1 MPDIDLDE
9 LRDELAEFA
18 VEKKKVSRS
27 HREERIIAGFEEI
40 QKFVDD
46 NKREPSNA
54 AEADIF
60 ERIYATRLNQ
70 IRKQEEC
77 RRLVQELDHQGLLE
91 GNSAQ
96 STDEVDAMDAE
107 ELLAELDIILPKDDV
122 TNLTHVKPRSEIIP
136 AEKIGKHIRC
146 DDFDKFKPIFEKVQ
160 NELKSGIREARL
172 FKDDASLKKGDLFI
186 LAGQKLYIDVKGE
199 EFINKNNH
207 KDHRLRVIYDNGTES
222 DILARSLLRALNKD
236 EGGRRIT
243 DPIAGPLFG
252 NTIEDDDLPSGTIY
266 VLRSLSDLPIVKENH
281 EIVHKI
287 GVTGGS
293 VKKRIANAKLD
304 ATYLLADVEVVATYN
319 LSNINR
325 TKIENIVHQVL
336 KPAKLDIEIIDRFG
350 NPVKPQEWFMVP
362 LFIID
367 EIIEKITDQSIGEY
381 IYDTGTAQLVK
392 TEQ

>member
-27 HREERIIAGFEEI
+27 PREERIIAGFEEI

-54 AEADIF
+54 ADGNIF

-77 RRLVQELDHQGLLE
+77 RTLVEELDHQGLLE

-96 STDEVDAMDAE
+96 STDEVDTMDAD

-146 DDFDKFKPIFEKVQ
+146 DDFDNFKPIFEKVQ
-160 NELKSGIREARL
+160 NELKNGVREARL

-252 NTIEDDDLPSGTIY
+252 NTIEDYDLPSGTIY

-381 IYDTGTAQLVK
+381 IYDTGSAQLVK

>member
-27 HREERIIAGFEEI
+27 PREERIIAGFEEI

-54 AEADIF
+54 AGGDIF
-60 ERIYATRLNQ
+60 ERLYATRLNQ

-77 RRLVQELDHQGLLE
+77 RTLVEELDHQGLLE

-96 STDEVDAMDAE
+96 STDEVDAMDAN
-107 ELLAELDIILPKDDV
+107 ELLAELDIILPQDDV

-146 DDFDKFKPIFEKVQ
+146 DDFDNFKPIFEKVQ
-160 NELKSGIREARL
+160 NELKNGIREARL

-236 EGGRRIT
+236 AGGRRIT

-266 VLRSLSDLPIVKENH
+266 VLRSLSDLSIVKENH

-325 TKIENIVHQVL
+325 TKIENIVHKVL

-381 IYDTGTAQLVK
+381 IYDTGSAQLVK
-392 TEQ
+392 TNN